1 MTMNQFRL
9 AAVVLIAFN
18 IVGSVLTWVAGLQN
32 PKLGVANA
40 IGQGTQFTGPLFF
53 MLVACGALALTYTRN
68 RITQRI
74 GIIVVGLFGA
84 SFALGD
90 LTQLFQH
97 NVGISA
103 GRWDVVL
110 AGAAIGMLL
119 GVAVVTC
126 AVRVLVAQRRERR
139 LGQVG
144 AA

>member
-1 MTMNQFRL
+1 MSPTLSAEAPNSRDRSSCSSWP
-9 AAVVLIAFN
+9 AAR
-18 IVGSVLTWVAGLQN
+18 
-32 PKLGVANA
+32 
-40 IGQGTQFTGPLFF
+40 
-53 MLVACGALALTYTRN
+53 LALTYTQG

-74 GIIVVGLFGA
+74 GIVVIGIWGA

-97 NVGISA
+97 NDGISS

-110 AGAAIGMLL
+110 AGAVVGMVL
-119 GVAVVTC
+119 GIITVTC
-126 AVRVLVAQRRERR
+126 AVRLLVAQRRERR